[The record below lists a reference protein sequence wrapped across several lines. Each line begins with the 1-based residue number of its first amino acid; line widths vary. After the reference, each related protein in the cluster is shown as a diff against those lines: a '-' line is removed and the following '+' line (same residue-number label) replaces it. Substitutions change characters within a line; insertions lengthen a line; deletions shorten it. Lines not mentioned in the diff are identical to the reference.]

1 MAGKV
6 GDVQGVTG
14 GFGFKLFDDKGGTQR
29 LTLAFETQAE
39 ATAAR
44 RLVVKAFAKTK
55 SATAPGR

>member
-14 GFGFKLFDDKGGTQR
+14 GFGFNLFDDKGGIQR

-44 RLVVKAFAKTK
+44 RLVVKAFAKAK